1 MKPKKFDF
9 DPANANL
16 IGFAS
21 NVTGA
26 AFTLTAN
33 DSGDSLA
40 HRVSIK
46 NDAATDHSGKTVTLV
61 GTDADGKAQTEV
73 VTGPAGTATV
83 ESTKYFLT
91 LTSATPSATIGADT
105 FDIGWVDEFS
115 SKTIVL
121 DHYEQIPP
129 TIQVA
134 VTGTINF
141 DIETTLENPLK
152 QIGGVNAEDG
162 APFTFTDQ
170 SDLAWINDANFTGKT
185 AALVS
190 SLAKPGNRAMKVVV
204 NSYTDTAELQVW
216 ITQPS
221 NR

>member
-1 MKPKKFDF
+1 MKPKRFDF
-9 DPANANL
+9 DPADASL
-16 IGFAS
+16 TGFAS

-26 AFTLTAN
+26 TFTLTAN

-40 HRVSIK
+40 HRVSIR
-46 NDAATDHSGKTVTLV
+46 NDSATDHSGKTVTLV

-73 VTGPAGTATV
+73 VTGPGTSATV

-115 SKTIVL
+115 SQTIVL
-121 DHYEQIPP
+121 DHYQQIPP
-129 TIQVA
+129 TIQVN

-141 DIETTLENPLK
+141 DVETTLENPLK
-152 QIGGVNAEDG
+152 STDDA

-170 SDLAWINDANFTGKT
+170 SDLAWLNDANFTGKT
-185 AALVS
+185 ASLVS
-190 SLAKPGNRAMKVVV
+190 SLAKPGNRAMKIVA
-204 NSYTDTAELQVW
+204 NSYTNGAELQVW

-221 NR
+221 NN